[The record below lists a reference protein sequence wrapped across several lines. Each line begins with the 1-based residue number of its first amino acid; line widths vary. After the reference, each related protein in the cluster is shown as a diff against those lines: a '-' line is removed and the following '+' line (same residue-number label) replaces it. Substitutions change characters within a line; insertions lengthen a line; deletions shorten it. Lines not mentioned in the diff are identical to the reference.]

1 MRNTSGTQV
10 RDGLVRA
17 GLAAAGVGLVLGV
30 AHLQNA
36 DAPAEAAEPEP
47 EPTRFPSPEPSEEP
61 EPVLY
66 GDYTDG
72 EYTAPGAYMAHG
84 APNEVTVTV
93 TLEDNAVA
101 GVEVVGAAESGNS
114 KRFQE
119 KFAEEVPNLVVGVP
133 LDEIEVDKVAGSSLT
148 GDGFLEALNQIR
160 ADAKL

>member
-1 MRNTSGTQV
+1 MRNTPGRQA

-36 DAPAEAAEPEP
+36 DAPAEAAEPGP
-47 EPTRFPSPEPSEEP
+47 EPTRFPSPDPSEEP
-61 EPVLY
+61 EQVFY
-66 GDYTDG
+66 GDYNDG
-72 EYTAPGAYMAHG
+72 EYTAPGSYIAHG
-84 APNEVTVTV
+84 APNELTVTV

-119 KFAEEVPNLVVGVP
+119 QFAEKIPELVVGVP
-133 LDEIEVDKVAGSSLT
+133 LDEIEVGKVSGSSLT
-148 GDGFLEALNQIR
+148 GDGFMEALNQIR
-160 ADAKL
+160 DDAKL